1 MQRMLIA
8 GEWVDSEGGGT
19 MVVDNPATGEVVDE
33 VPKGTRA
40 DARRAVDAALEA
52 KGRMER
58 LPAWERYKILL
69 KAAQLIEGRLEEL
82 ARILSLESGK
92 PIRDSRIEVQR
103 ASVTFTYAAEEA
115 KRLYGEVYQPDAYPL
130 PPGNENRF
138 VFSIRQ
144 PIGVVVA
151 VSPFNFPLN
160 LLCHKVAPAL
170 AAGNAVIAKPTSETP
185 LIGLKLGEILV
196 EAGVPKGGINVVT
209 GGGSTV
215 GAELVENPGTDLITF
230 TGSTDVGLALA
241 ADATRRGKRV
251 ILEMGGMDP
260 LIVLED
266 ANLDKATDAALHGCF
281 GLAGQVCIAVKR
293 IFAVEKVAKPF
304 TETLTKKVGTL
315 NVGNPLEATT
325 DVGPLINME
334 SLHRIDGMVREAVEA
349 GARVTIGGKRLADPP
364 HAKGSFYAPTVLED
378 VEPEMRLAQ
387 EETFGPLG
395 PVQSVES
402 AEEAVERTN
411 ASIYGLQ
418 SSIYTSDLR
427 KALKLAREIKAGGVM
442 INDPTTIRWD
452 NMPFGGVKQSGYGRE
467 GVRFAIQEMTEL
479 KLVNINLA

>member
-1 MQRMLIA
+1 MLIG
-8 GEWVDSEGGGT
+8 GEWVESESGGT
-19 MVVDNPATGEVVDE
+19 IVVDNPATGEVVDE
-33 VPKGTRA
+33 VPKGTRG
-40 DARRAVDAALEA
+40 DARRAIDAAAEA
-52 KGRMER
+52 RERMAR
-58 LPAWERYKILL
+58 LPAWDRYKILL
-69 KAAQLIEGRLEEL
+69 KTAQLIEARLEEL
-82 ARILSLESGK
+82 ARILSMEAGK
-92 PIRDSRIEVQR
+92 PIRDARIEVQR

-115 KRLYGEVYQPDAYPL
+115 KRLYGEIYQPDAFPL

-138 VFSIRQ
+138 VFSIRE
-144 PIGVVVA
+144 PIGIVVA

-160 LLCHKVAPAL
+160 LLAHKVAPAL

-185 LIGLKLGEILV
+185 LIGLKLGELLV

-215 GAELVENPGTDLITF
+215 GAELVENPATDLITF
-230 TGSTDVGLALA
+230 TGSTDVGLNLA
-241 ADATRRGKRV
+241 SEATKRGKRV

-266 ANLDKATDAALHGCF
+266 ADLDRATDAALHGCF

-293 IFAVEKVAKPF
+293 IFAVEKIAKPF
-304 TETLTKKVGTL
+304 TETLTRKVGTL
-315 NVGNPLEATT
+315 KVGNPLDAAT
-325 DVGPLINME
+325 DVGPLINLE
-334 SLHRIDGMVREAVEA
+334 SLRRIDGLVHEAVEA
-349 GARVTIGGKRLADPP
+349 GARVTIGGKRLTDYE
-364 HAKGSFYAPTVLED
+364 HAKGTFYAPTVLDE
-378 VEPEMRLAQ
+378 VEPDMRLAQ

-395 PVQSVES
+395 PVQTVAN

-427 KALKLAREIKAGGVM
+427 KALKLARTIRAGGVM

-452 NMPFGGVKQSGYGRE
+452 NLPFGGVKQSGYGRE